1 MRKTMKKLSQ
11 YGRLWMLPATSVAL
25 LGLVACG
32 DTEHGGQEQDAQE
45 EVTSSEFA
53 LRPFESCQDLNDHM
67 SNVVLET
74 MLEARY
80 GDGYGRGGFDDL
92 ESAPNSDADSG
103 DGGQGAPEDYTG
115 TNNQEEG
122 VDEADLVKT
131 DGTHIYV
138 AQGDKLSIIQSWPA
152 QETAL
157 VAELELGA
165 YASQLFVHEDR
176 ALVFSYIYNHEEGAL
191 DGFNLRSYGGT
202 RISLVDIS
210 DREHPTLLREID
222 VEGYMV
228 NGRMIGGDAY
238 VVLNSYFGL
247 PEEMW
252 QLLWSDDLNLPEM
265 DWEASPSAKQAI
277 RDQARR
283 ILAPRVQQ
291 LVAQQP
297 VDSWLPRMRDRAAGE
312 QGARIETLMG
322 CDQVYRPA
330 NVSQFGML
338 NLMRIDMEDDAAPTA
353 STGLL
358 ANGWQVYASQDN
370 LYVALSS
377 SWWWWGWGSWDVE
390 THIHKFSLGETPR
403 YEASGA
409 VDGWLLNQFSM
420 SEYDGY
426 LRVATTDFR
435 NWWGPEEDS
444 DAEPEVPAN
453 NVFVLDQKQGSLET
467 VGQVRGIAPG
477 EQIFAVRMMGPKG
490 YVVTFE
496 QTDPLFTVDL
506 SDPYQPAVV
515 GELHIPGFSNYLH
528 PMGEDHLL
536 AVGRAGDDE
545 GNLRGVQVQIFDVSD
560 FAHPAL
566 AHQFELG
573 EDSHG
578 WSWSEAQWDHHAFTF
593 HNSVLSFPLS
603 LYNYDEGADH
613 YDYFSGL
620 VVLDVDAQEGI
631 SEIGRVDHSDLAL
644 RQACPYEGSDRRYC
658 EDFYGYSWN
667 AQMRRSIYIEGNLY
681 SLSQVG
687 LKVSPLDSPEDTM
700 AEVMLVPE
708 R

>member
-1 MRKTMKKLSQ
+1 MKKLKQ
-11 YGRLWMLPATSVAL
+11 YGHLWMLPAASVAL
-25 LGLVACG
+25 LGLAACG
-32 DTEHGGQEQDAQE
+32 DTRDGGGVALEQETPE
-45 EVTSSEFA
+45 EVTASEFA

-67 SNVVLET
+67 ADVVLET

-80 GDGYGRGGFDDL
+80 GDGYGRGGVDDL
-92 ESAPNSDADSG
+92 EAAPNADADSG
-103 DGGQGAPEDYTG
+103 GQDAPDDYTG

-138 AQGDKLSIIQSWPA
+138 AQGDNLSIIKSWPA
-152 QETAL
+152 EETEL
-157 VAELELGA
+157 VAQLELGG
-165 YASQLFVHEDR
+165 YASQLFIHEDR
-176 ALVFSYIYNHEEGAL
+176 ALVFSSIYNHEGVDL
-191 DGFNLRSYGGT
+191 DGFEMRTYGGT
-202 RISLVDIS
+202 RVSLVDIS
-210 DREHPTLLREID
+210 DREAPTLVREID
-222 VEGYMV
+222 IEGYMV
-228 NGRMIGGDAY
+228 NGRMIDGQAY
-238 VVLNSYFGL
+238 VVLNSYFNL
-247 PEEMW
+247 PQEMW
-252 QLLWSDDLNLPEM
+252 ELLWSDDLELPQM
-265 DWEASPSAKQAI
+265 DWDASPSAKEAI
-277 RDQARR
+277 RDEARR
-283 ILAPRVQQ
+283 ILAPLVSRM
-291 LVAQQP
+291 VAQQP
-297 VDSWLPRMRDRAAGE
+297 VDSWLPRVRDRVAG
-312 QGARIETLMG
+312 QQDARVDTLMG

-338 NLMRIDMEDDAAPTA
+338 NLMRVDMQDDQAPTA

-390 THIHKFSLGETPR
+390 THIHKFSLGQTPR

-444 DAEPEVPAN
+444 DQEPAN
-453 NVFVLDQKQGSLET
+453 NVFVLDQKQGALET

-477 EQIFAVRMMGPKG
+477 EQIFAVRMMGQKG

-496 QTDPLFTVDL
+496 QTDPLFTIDL
-506 SDPYQPAVV
+506 SDPYQPEVV

-536 AVGRAGDDE
+536 AVGRAGDDD

-566 AHQFELG
+566 AHQFELDQEG
-573 EDSHG
+573 DG

-593 HNSVLSFPLS
+593 HNGVLSFPLAI
-603 LYNYDEGADH
+603 YNYDEADGR

-620 VVLDVDAQEGI
+620 VVLDVDAQAGI
-631 SEIGRVDHSDLAL
+631 SEVGRVDHSDLAL
-644 RQACPYEGSDRRYC
+644 RQACPYQGDDRRYC
-658 EDFYGYSWN
+658 DDFYDYNWN
-667 AQMRRSIYIEGNLY
+667 AQMRRSIYIEDNLY

-687 LKVSPLDSPEDTM
+687 LKVSPLRSPESSM